1 MRYQSNKL
9 ADACKKGD
17 ISEVRHLLEGGESA
31 DVADEYGSTLL
42 HEAARNGHTETVAL
56 LLTHKANNEAVDE
69 DGSTPLNWAIM
80 NGHAETATL
89 LLTHEAN
96 VEAADENGKTPLD
109 WAVKFDLT
117 EMDQTHKTTVEAVD
131 KVMSLRQTQKAD
143 EEKAHLNFRNDSNK
157 RNEEPNLKN
166 NLVYFQSTLGRG
178 AVLRNFNV
186 VEKLNE
192 TEIGSI
198 PNISEQS
205 EKISI
210 EPNHFNSLG
219 SVPQNDNLESSLR
232 TKLPSSIYGYTI
244 NNLLTCESTKHLILT
259 PFGAILVSLVQLVM
273 IGHLWSSPSD
283 LCVTFTMIPL
293 KVAAIWT
300 FLLHLIPSLNDMVIE
315 TLVISHFS
323 GLRYLDDN
331 GTIKE
336 HQLKIPLHRVRRISA
351 FLFVLVEL
359 VVFCG
364 VFFIGTVYILS
375 SSSASDIVQA
385 CLSIVFINELDNIAF
400 NHTLLDA
407 TKKLFDAQLFDVPF
421 LLSDDFH
428 IFASEQV
435 GFQKFLRDWFDLT
448 CASLLAIGAVICV
461 MIFSR
466 N

>member
-1 MRYQSNKL
+1 
-9 ADACKKGD
+9 
-17 ISEVRHLLEGGESA
+17 
-31 DVADEYGSTLL
+31 
-42 HEAARNGHTETVAL
+42 
-56 LLTHKANNEAVDE
+56 
-69 DGSTPLNWAIM
+69 M
-80 NGHAETATL
+80 NGHAETATLLLTHEANVEAATKGGRTLLHWTALRSHTEKAGL